1 MTVAA
6 LARNPQDIPGRLC
19 LGDFFRLHGL
29 DSLHGEYYPDPDKDE
44 LGGHTTG
51 FSGKRNFRSEF
62 YSSIIADPRAA
73 PGDKAYALYRAVMCY
88 APSGMNDCGGADAP
102 KSQRKAWFER
112 LKRDYP
118 QSQWAKKLRYY
129 W

>member
-1 MTVAA
+1 MAA
-6 LARNPQDIPGRLC
+6 LANNPQDIPGRLC
-19 LGDFFRLHGL
+19 LGDFFRFHGL
-29 DSLHGEYYPDPDKDE
+29 DSLHGNYYRNPDRDE
-44 LGGHTTG
+44 LGGAATG

-73 PGDKAYALYRAVMCY
+73 ANDKAYALYRAVMCY
-88 APSGMNDCGGADAP
+88 APSGNNDCGGTDVP
-102 KSQRKAWFER
+102 TSQRKAWFER